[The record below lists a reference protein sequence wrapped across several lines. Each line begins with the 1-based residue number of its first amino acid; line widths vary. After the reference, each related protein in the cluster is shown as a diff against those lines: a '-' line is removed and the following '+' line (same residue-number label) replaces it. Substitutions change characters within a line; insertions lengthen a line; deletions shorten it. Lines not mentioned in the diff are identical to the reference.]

1 MFSLNEYPS
10 IFWRDVNT
18 LGSVNHNGSVVG
30 AIPSALLASRSYL
43 KKVGMSSVEAHMRSR
58 IMNASLLIQDLFQ
71 SYPSFTK
78 RISKVVFK
86 ELILVKAIASKC
98 QHYYARSFKIYAT
111 VILIFFQFL
120 WED

>member
-1 MFSLNEYPS
+1 
-10 IFWRDVNT
+10 
-18 LGSVNHNGSVVG
+18 
-30 AIPSALLASRSYL
+30 
-43 KKVGMSSVEAHMRSR
+43 
-58 IMNASLLIQDLFQ
+58 MNASLLIQDLFQ

-111 VILIFFQFL
+111 VILIFFSISMGRLKLYQASQKVKSLNF
-120 WED
+120 